1 MERVPLTRF
10 YGSTRAR
17 SRTRALK
24 REGSCGQGPVSVTD
38 RMEMEAAVRRRER
51 GGGGLKVVARPLDF
65 TWRRVTA

>member
-10 YGSTRAR
+10 YDSTRAR

-24 REGSCGQGPVSVTD
+24 DRGQGPVSVTD